1 MGRIDVFQ
9 DVSGWWI
16 GLHFQRGQCLENM
29 ISFF

>member
-16 GLHFQRGQCLENM
+16 GLLFSEGPVLGEYD
-29 ISFF
+29 